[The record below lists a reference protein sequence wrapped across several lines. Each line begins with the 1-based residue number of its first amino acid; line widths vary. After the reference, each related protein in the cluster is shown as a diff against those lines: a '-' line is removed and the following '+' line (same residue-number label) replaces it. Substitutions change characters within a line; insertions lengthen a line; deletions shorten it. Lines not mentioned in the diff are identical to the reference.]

1 MYRWNVWTATVVGA
15 GLAASLTAVSP
26 CEAQTPS
33 IAIPSQV
40 ALRDAQGRFAI
51 RASSTPVSFRI
62 DGRLDE
68 PAYASVQPITDF
80 IQMEP
85 NGGQPASEKTE
96 VWVFFDQHN
105 VYVSLRAWESRPDLM
120 VVNEMRR
127 DSNNIRLGESIGFS
141 LDTFH
146 DGRNAYQFEVNP
158 LGARTDGQ
166 SANERQYNSDWNPVW
181 DLAVGRFDGGWT
193 VEAAI
198 PFKSLRYQPGAAQI
212 WGFNASRRN
221 KWKNEIS
228 FLARIPPAFGI
239 GRGSFAASLFPTLT
253 GIDAPPGS
261 KNLEVKPYAIADL
274 TTDRVSSP
282 KIENDPD
289 GDIGLDVK
297 YGVTQSLTAD
307 FTYNTDFAQVE
318 ADEQQVNLTRFSLF
332 FPEKREF
339 FLENQGMFGF
349 AASATSIG
357 GQPSGDTPLLFYSRR
372 IGLNQGQAVP
382 ILAGGRLTGRAGRFS
397 IGAIGIGTRDAPKAR
412 AAATNFAV
420 LRVRRDVL
428 RRSSVGVMA
437 TTRSVAQNG
446 IGSND
451 AYGVDGTFAFFANLS
466 FNAYWAKTR
475 TTGLD
480 GKDASYRTQME
491 YAGDRYGVTLD
502 RLVVGDNFNPEIGF
516 VRRDNIRESIGQLRF
531 SPRPKSIKSVRKF
544 SGLGTFTNI
553 ADGRGLLQ
561 TRTADGEFAIELQNS
576 DRFSVGLTT
585 IFERLTQPFA
595 IPPTARIPVGEY
607 DFAVARV
614 GYLFGQQ
621 RPLSGNLLVEHGG
634 FYNGHR
640 TSATFNRTRV
650 NLTPRFSV
658 EPSVSINWIDLHPTT
673 QSPRGGDP
681 GLPTGAFTTTLA
693 GSRVTYT
700 MTPLMFAS
708 ALVQYNSSSRRAS
721 TNLRLRWEYR
731 PGSELFVV
739 YNDERNTLAP
749 RFPDLQNRAFIIK
762 VTRLFR
768 F

>member
-1 MYRWNVWTATVVGA
+1 MFLRVVTILGA
-15 GLAASLTAVSP
+15 GLAASMAMPSP
-26 CEAQTPS
+26 AIAQS
-33 IAIPSQV
+33 SSR
-40 ALRDAQGRFAI
+40 LEI
-51 RASSTPVSFRI
+51 RAARAPAPFRI
-62 DGRLDE
+62 DGKLDE
-68 PAYASVQPITDF
+68 APYDSVVPIADF

-85 NGGQPASEKTE
+85 SAGQPASEKTE
-96 VWVFFDQHN
+96 VWVFFDQRN
-105 VYVSLRAWESRPDLM
+105 VYVSFRAWESRPEMM

-181 DLAVGRFDGGWT
+181 DLAVAKFEGGWT

-198 PFKSLRYQPGAAQI
+198 PFKSLRYQPGAAQV

-228 FLARIPPAFGI
+228 FLARIPPAMGI
-239 GRGSFAASLFPTLT
+239 GRGSFAASLYPTLT

-261 KNLEVKPYAIADL
+261 RNLEIKPYAIADL
-274 TTDRVSSP
+274 TTDRLASP
-282 KIENDPD
+282 AITNDLD
-289 GDIGLDVK
+289 GDVGLDVK

-349 AASATSIG
+349 AASSVSIG

-397 IGAIGIGTRDAPKAR
+397 IGAIGIGTRDAPRAR
-412 AAATNFAV
+412 AAATNFGV
-420 LRVRRDVL
+420 LRLRRDIL
-428 RRSSVGVMA
+428 RRSSVGLMA
-437 TTRSVAQNG
+437 TTRSVTQSG
-446 IGSND
+446 TGSND
-451 AYGVDGTFAFFANLS
+451 AYGVDGTFAFFANLAV
-466 FNAYWAKTR
+466 NAYWAKTR
-475 TTGLD
+475 TTGLSGND
-480 GKDASYRTQME
+480 TSYRTQME
-491 YAGDRYGVTLD
+491 YAGDRYGVVLD

-531 SPRPKSIKSVRKF
+531 SPRPASIKSVRKF
-544 SGLGTFTNI
+544 SGIGTFTHI
-553 ADGRGLLQ
+553 DDGTGLLQ
-561 TRTADGEFAIELQNS
+561 TQTADGEFAIELQNS
-576 DRFSVGLTT
+576 DRFSAGITNN
-585 IFERLTQPFA
+585 FERLTQPFA
-595 IPPTARIPVGEY
+595 IPPSARIPVGEY
-607 DFAVARV
+607 RFTVARAA
-614 GYLFGQQ
+614 YLFGQQ
-621 RPLSGNLLVEHGG
+621 RPLSGTLSVEHGG
-634 FYNGHR
+634 FYHGHR
-640 TSATFNRTRV
+640 SSATFNRTRV
-650 NLTPRFSV
+650 NLSPRFSL
-658 EPSVSINWIDLHPTT
+658 EPSVSINWID
-673 QSPRGGDP
+673 
-681 GLPTGAFTTTLA
+681 LPTGAFTTTLA

-708 ALVQYNSSSRRAS
+708 ALVQYNSSTNRAS

-739 YNDERNTLAP
+739 YNDEHDTFLQ
-749 RFPDLQNRAFIIK
+749 RFPNLQNRAFIVK

-768 F
+768 L